1 MMKSIETRW
10 TSVLACAGL
19 AGVLLGVSPATA
31 SAQSLIESF
40 TTEASLNNGTLQV
53 NGGAPT
59 LDSGAAVFAQW
70 EGDRGYLRT
79 AQNYKNL
86 DFIAEVTIGVVSGAG
101 GGGGIAFFG
110 AGPGVPNPYFFLE
123 PYSDASIYVR
133 MMPDEFGAT
142 TEVTNAGVEHEA
154 TTIDGGD
161 GTYRVRIVWNH
172 VSGTVTYAFQ
182 KNYAGGVFAPTFTS
196 APIAFGGVSNLTDD
210 NFRVFLGGAGNAT
223 FDDLVILSLDCATGT
238 PRGLEG
244 QFKTMVS
251 AARALRYP
259 SVGALVSS
267 INQACHQ

>member
-1 MMKSIETRW
+1 MKSIETRW
-10 TSVLACAGL
+10 TLLVACAVLAC
-19 AGVLLGVSPATA
+19 VLLGISATAA

-40 TTEASLNNGTLQV
+40 TTEASVNNGTLQA

-59 LDSGAAVFAQW
+59 FDNGTVVFAQAEW
-70 EGDRGYLRT
+70 DRGYLRT
-79 AQNYKNL
+79 AQNYKDL

-110 AGPGVPNPYFFLE
+110 AGPGVADSYFYLE
-123 PYSDASIYVR
+123 PYSDASLYVR

-142 TEVTNAGVEHEA
+142 TEITNAGLEHQA
-154 TTIDGGD
+154 TTSDGGD
-161 GTYRVRIVWNH
+161 GTYRVRIAWNH
-172 VSGTVTYAFQ
+172 VTGTFTYAFQ
-182 KNYAGGVFAPTFTS
+182 KNYTGGVFAPTFTS
-196 APIAFGGVSNLTDD
+196 APISFGGVSNLTAD
-210 NFRVFLGGAGNAT
+210 NFRVFFGGAGNAT

-238 PRGLEG
+238 PRGLQG